1 VIDAMAKQRRTGQLL
16 TPEGAAF
23 PDGAVGEEHPRK
35 LALLNA
41 ITEALHS
48 STDVQQALERTL
60 GLVAGLLGLRTGW
73 VWLVDPET
81 SQFYVA
87 AAQRLPPYLQEP
99 VRMSGRWCLCTDLFS
114 KGKLTPSNV
123 DMLECSRLHPA
134 IHAQDPNLTQGLR
147 YHATVPLYFRDRP
160 LGIMNIA
167 GPAFRPLDPA
177 ELRLLTS
184 IASQIGIAVER
195 ARLAEE
201 STRLARA
208 EERTRLA
215 REIHDTLAQG
225 LTAIGLDIE
234 GALRHLEES
243 PERARDRL
251 ERALATTRAS
261 LEEARHSVLDLR
273 AAALAGRPLAE
284 ALAALGRAF
293 TSETGIQVHV
303 QAAVPNGNDDAALS
317 LRIEAELYRIAQEG
331 LSNVRQHARATSV
344 EIVLRTTPQSVLLS
358 IRDDGVGLSA
368 PHPDPLPKGEGMSG
382 SPPPRAG
389 DDVGEADIRAAQRSG
404 VGAPSGLGVGTSS
417 APGVGASP
425 GPGVGAS
432 SDHHGILGMRER
444 ARLLGGRLRVTSRP
458 GHGTTV
464 SARIPRGREG
474 EA

>member
-1 VIDAMAKQRRTGQLL
+1 VRTKHEADQNAM
-16 TPEGAAF
+16 PESAAI
-23 PDGAVGEEHPRK
+23 VVKHPRE

-41 ITEALHS
+41 IAEALHG
-48 STDVQQALERTL
+48 STDVRQALERTL

-81 SQFYVA
+81 NQFYVA

-114 KGKLTPSNV
+114 KGKLTPTNV

-147 YHATVPLYFRDRP
+147 YHATIPLYFRKRG

-167 GPAFRPLDPA
+167 GPAWRALKPE
-177 ELRLLTS
+177 ELRLLST
-184 IASQIGIAVER
+184 IASQVGIAVER

-201 STRLARA
+201 STRLVRA
-208 EERTRLA
+208 EERTRIA

-243 PERARDRL
+243 PERARERL
-251 ERALATTRAS
+251 ERALTTTRAN

-273 AAALAGRPLAE
+273 AAPLAGRPLAE
-284 ALAALGRAF
+284 ALAGLGRAY

-303 QAAVPNGNDDAALS
+303 RAEDSAALS
-317 LRIEAELYRIAQEG
+317 LRVEAELYRIAQQA
-331 LSNVRQHARATSV
+331 LANVRQHARATEV
-344 EIVLRTTPQSVLLS
+344 EIVLRTTTQSIFLS
-358 IRDDGVGLSA
+358 IRDDGVGLDTATAPGPEPASA
-368 PHPDPLPKGEGMSG
+368 PTERRPTG
-382 SPPPRAG
+382 
-389 DDVGEADIRAAQRSG
+389 
-404 VGAPSGLGVGTSS
+404 
-417 APGVGASP
+417 
-425 GPGVGAS
+425 
-432 SDHHGILGMRER
+432 HHGIVGMRER

-458 GHGTTV
+458 GRGTTV
-464 SARIPRGREG
+464 SVRIPRRQAG